1 MAKLWI
7 GNIPADVT
15 DDDLRALLAKY
26 GFPQAG
32 TIERVGGEGPRPA
45 ATVDFPGEISADLAE
60 SARRIHDLFWH
71 GRRLN
76 VQVV

>member
-7 GNIPADVT
+7 GNIAPDAT
-15 DDDLRALLAKY
+15 DEDLRALLAKY
-26 GFPQAG
+26 GFPEAG
-32 TIERVGGEGPRPA
+32 AIERIADQGPRPA
-45 ATVDFPGEISADLAE
+45 ATVDFPGQISADLAE
-60 SARRIHDLFWH
+60 FARRIHDLFWR